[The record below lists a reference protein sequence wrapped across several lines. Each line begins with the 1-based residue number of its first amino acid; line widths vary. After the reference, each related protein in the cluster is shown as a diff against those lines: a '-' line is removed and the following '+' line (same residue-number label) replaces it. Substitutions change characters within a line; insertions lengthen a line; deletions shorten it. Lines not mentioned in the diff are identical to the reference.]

1 MPTHAAAFCKSLRL
15 LKPAEFKHV
24 FEKRQ
29 SAHNAH
35 FGIYAAKNT
44 LGHARVGLV
53 VSKKVSKKA
62 VIRNRIK
69 RQVRESFRLQQN
81 DFGAIDFVVVAKA
94 PLSAI
99 AFESLTVR
107 APAVES
113 PTVHLQALWL
123 KATKRCKR

>member
-1 MPTHAAAFCKSLRL
+1 M
-15 LKPAEFKHV
+15 

-35 FGIYAAKNT
+35 FGIYAIRNT

-81 DFGAIDFVVVAKA
+81 NFGSIDFVVVAKA
-94 PLSAI
+94 PLAAI
-99 AFESLTVR
+99 AFQSLACESLK
-107 APAVES
+107 AP
-113 PTVHLQALWL
+113 LQPLWF
-123 KATKRCKR
+123 KAMKRCKQ

>member
-1 MPTHAAAFCKSLRL
+1 MPTHAAAFSKSQRL
-15 LKPAEFKHV
+15 LKPSEFKHV

-35 FGIYAAKNT
+35 FGIYAVKNT
-44 LGHARVGLV
+44 VGHARVGLV

-81 DFGAIDFVVVAKA
+81 AFGAIDFVVVAKA
-94 PLSAI
+94 PLAAI
-99 AFESLTVR
+99 AFESL
-107 APAVES
+107 AVE
-113 PTVHLQALWL
+113 TLAAHLQPLWF